1 MEKIARPAAA
11 WFIAYGKGQETN
23 NFYKDETHPSPWL
36 KEFLQQADANFLKRS
51 FRNSTKA
58 FLLAQT
64 FWEKFPNL
72 IDAKEW
78 LKGKFSQQTSN
89 DNQFELDLEIPQSI
103 DNKFVELI
111 KGADVTYLSQ
121 LEFYDFLKRKI
132 DYFYSIR
139 GDFDVLILY
148 LPNSYQ
154 RFRELK
160 DDTTYFDLHDSLKL
174 YCAKKN
180 IKIQMIEDK
189 SIHYL

>member
-1 MEKIARPAAA
+1 MRFEILQFCFEESQDLRDNFFQVVEKIARPAAA

-89 DNQFELDLEIPQSI
+89 DNQFELDLEIPQSKN
-103 DNKFVELI
+103 DFKVEILP
-111 KGADVTYLSQ
+111 S
-121 LEFYDFLKRKI
+121 ERKRKSAI
-132 DYFYSIR
+132 KNL
-139 GDFDVLILY
+139 VL
-148 LPNSYQ
+148 
-154 RFRELK
+154 
-160 DDTTYFDLHDSLKL
+160 T
-174 YCAKKN
+174 A
-180 IKIQMIEDK
+180 IED
-189 SIHYL
+189 SRRANRGEDLLEIGRAHV